1 MIEGWELK
9 EARLKLDHSIDHR
22 GRPPRWEGQPLHNK
36 SLLITAEEGIG
47 MKYFLRVALMMLSE
61 PQNSVL

>member
-1 MIEGWELK
+1 MEGWELK

-36 SLLITAEEGIG
+36 SLLITAEEG
-47 MKYFLRVALMMLSE
+47 
-61 PQNSVL
+61 